1 MPKELNIKREI
12 LVFGATGGTGVA
24 IVREA
29 VARGYGV
36 TAFVRNIQ
44 HAQHIFNGLR
54 TSISFCEG
62 DAFSAGDVSRAIG
75 PGISA
80 VVSALGIYQRMP
92 GRDDLTRA
100 TRNVLAAMRA
110 AGPRRFICISSLG
123 VGDSRN
129 QGDFAARMI
138 QKTALRFTLSD
149 KETQEAAIRAS
160 ELDWT
165 IIRPSRL
172 LDKGGPAHY
181 VSWTGK
187 QPDKELIWSINR
199 AQVAALT
206 LDALE
211 HDTCFNQAL
220 NVTGTLFAGATDPL
234 AAAPR

>member
-1 MPKELNIKREI
+1 MPAELNIKPEI

-36 TAFVRNIQ
+36 TAFVRDIP
-44 HAQHIFNGLR
+44 HAQHLFNGLC
-54 TSISFCEG
+54 SNIAFSEG
-62 DAFSAGDVSRAIG
+62 DALNPGDVSRVIG
-75 PGISA
+75 PDIDA
-80 VVSALGIYQRMP
+80 VVSALGIYQPMP

-100 TRNVLAAMRA
+100 TSHRLASMRA
-110 AGPRRFICISSLG
+110 AGLRRLVCISSLG

-138 QKTALRFTLSD
+138 QKTALRFTLAD
-149 KETQEAAIRAS
+149 KESQEAAVRAS

-181 VSWTGK
+181 LTWTGAA
-187 QPDKELIWSINR
+187 PDKELIWSIDR
-199 AQVAALT
+199 AQVAGLA
-206 LDALE
+206 LDALK
-211 HDTCFNQAL
+211 DDGSINKAL
-220 NVTGTLFAGATDPL
+220 NVTGTLFAGAKGPL
-234 AAAPR
+234 AEVQ